1 MIETIIMY
9 SAAVVLTLSI
19 FFVITFTFFIYA
31 VENDLLEE
39 ERKQWNLNLGLVLS
53 KEEQV
58 RRLNI
63 SANAFFV
70 LLLASAIT
78 LYMVE

>member
-53 KEEQV
+53 KEEQI

-63 SANAFFV
+63 SANLFFV
-70 LLLASAIT
+70 LLLVSSIT
-78 LYMVE
+78 LYVVE

>member
-9 SAAVVLTLSI
+9 STVVVLTLSI
-19 FFVITFTFFIYA
+19 FFVITITFFIYA
-31 VENDLLEE
+31 VENDFLEE

-53 KEEQV
+53 KEEQL

-63 SANAFFV
+63 SANVFFV

>member
-31 VENDLLEE
+31 VENDILEE

-53 KEEQV
+53 KEEQL

-63 SANAFFV
+63 SANTFFV
-70 LLLASAIT
+70 LLLVSAIT
-78 LYMVE
+78 LYVVE

>member
-1 MIETIIMY
+1 MIATIIMY

-53 KEEQV
+53 KEEQI

-63 SANAFFV
+63 SANLFFI
-70 LLLASAIT
+70 LLLASAVT
-78 LYMVE
+78 LYVVE

>member
-1 MIETIIMY
+1 MIATIIMY

-19 FFVITFTFFIYA
+19 FFVITLTFFVYA

-53 KEEQV
+53 KEEQI

-63 SANAFFV
+63 SANLFFI

-78 LYMVE
+78 LYVVE

>member
-9 SAAVVLTLSI
+9 SAAIVLTLSI
-19 FFVITFTFFIYA
+19 FFVITLTFFVYA
-31 VENDLLEE
+31 VENDFLEE

-53 KEEQV
+53 KEEQI
-58 RRLNI
+58 RKLNI
-63 SANAFFV
+63 SANLFFI

-78 LYMVE
+78 LYVVE

>member
-9 SAAVVLTLSI
+9 SAAIVLTLSI

-53 KEEQV
+53 KEEQI

-63 SANAFFV
+63 STNTFFV

-78 LYMVE
+78 LYVVE

>member
-31 VENDLLEE
+31 VENDLIEE
-39 ERKQWNLNLGLVLS
+39 ERKQWNPNLGLVLS
-53 KEEQV
+53 KEEQI

-63 SANAFFV
+63 SANLFFI

-78 LYMVE
+78 LYVVE

>member
-19 FFVITFTFFIYA
+19 FFIITFTFFIYA

-53 KEEQV
+53 KEEQI

-78 LYMVE
+78 LYVVE

>member
-1 MIETIIMY
+1 MIDTIIMY

-53 KEEQV
+53 KEEQI

-78 LYMVE
+78 LYVVE

>member
-9 SAAVVLTLSI
+9 SAAIVLTLSI
-19 FFVITFTFFIYA
+19 FFVLVCTFFIYA

-53 KEEQV
+53 KEEQI

-63 SANAFFV
+63 SANLFFI

-78 LYMVE
+78 LYVVE

>member
-9 SAAVVLTLSI
+9 SAVVVLTLSI

-31 VENDLLEE
+31 VENDLIEE

-53 KEEQV
+53 KEEQI

-63 SANAFFV
+63 SANTFFV
-70 LLLASAIT
+70 LLLVSAIT
-78 LYMVE
+78 LYVVE

>member
-9 SAAVVLTLSI
+9 SAAIVLTLSI

-53 KEEQV
+53 KEEQI

-63 SANAFFV
+63 SANTFFV

-78 LYMVE
+78 LYVVE

>member
-1 MIETIIMY
+1 MIATIIMY

-53 KEEQV
+53 KEEQL

-63 SANAFFV
+63 SANTFFV
-70 LLLASAIT
+70 LLLVSAIT
-78 LYMVE
+78 LYVVE

>member
-53 KEEQV
+53 KEEQI

-63 SANAFFV
+63 SANLFFI

-78 LYMVE
+78 LYVVE

>member
-9 SAAVVLTLSI
+9 SAVVVLTLSI

-31 VENDLLEE
+31 VENDLIEE

-53 KEEQV
+53 KEEQI

-63 SANAFFV
+63 SANLFFI

-78 LYMVE
+78 LYVVE

>member
-19 FFVITFTFFIYA
+19 FFVLVCTFFIYA

-53 KEEQV
+53 KEEQI

-63 SANAFFV
+63 SANLFFI

-78 LYMVE
+78 LYVVE

>member
-9 SAAVVLTLSI
+9 FAAVVLTLSI
-19 FFVITFTFFIYA
+19 FFVLVCTFFIYA

-53 KEEQV
+53 KEEQI

-63 SANAFFV
+63 SANLFFV
-70 LLLASAIT
+70 LLLVSSIT
-78 LYMVE
+78 LYVVE

>member
-9 SAAVVLTLSI
+9 SAAIVLTLSI
-19 FFVITFTFFIYA
+19 FFVITLTFFVYA

-39 ERKQWNLNLGLVLS
+39 ERKQCNLNLGLVLS
-53 KEEQV
+53 KEEQI

-63 SANAFFV
+63 SANTFFV

-78 LYMVE
+78 LYVVE

>member
-9 SAAVVLTLSI
+9 SAAIVLTLSI

-39 ERKQWNLNLGLVLS
+39 KRKQWNLNLGLVLS
-53 KEEQV
+53 KEEQI

-63 SANAFFV
+63 SANTFFV

-78 LYMVE
+78 LYVVE

>member
-9 SAAVVLTLSI
+9 SAAIVLTLSI
-19 FFVITFTFFIYA
+19 FFVSTFTFFIYA

-53 KEEQV
+53 KEEQI

-63 SANAFFV
+63 SANLFFV
-70 LLLASAIT
+70 LLLVSSIT
-78 LYMVE
+78 LYVVE

>member
-19 FFVITFTFFIYA
+19 FFVLVCTFFIYA

-39 ERKQWNLNLGLVLS
+39 ERKQWNLNLGLALS
-53 KEEQV
+53 KEEQI

-63 SANAFFV
+63 SANLFFV
-70 LLLASAIT
+70 LLLVSSIT
-78 LYMVE
+78 LYVVE

>member
-9 SAAVVLTLSI
+9 SAAIVLTLSI
-19 FFVITFTFFIYA
+19 FFVITLTFFVYV

-53 KEEQV
+53 KEEQI

-63 SANAFFV
+63 SANLFFI
-70 LLLASAIT
+70 LLLASAVT
-78 LYMVE
+78 LYVVE

>member
-31 VENDLLEE
+31 IENDLLEE
-39 ERKQWNLNLGLVLS
+39 ERKQWNLNLGLILS
-53 KEEQV
+53 KEEQI
-58 RRLNI
+58 RRLNT
-63 SANAFFV
+63 SANLFFV

-78 LYMVE
+78 LYVVE

>member
-9 SAAVVLTLSI
+9 SAAIVLTLSI
-19 FFVITFTFFIYA
+19 FFVITLTFFVYV

-53 KEEQV
+53 KEEQI

-63 SANAFFV
+63 SANTFFV

-78 LYMVE
+78 LYVVE

>member
-19 FFVITFTFFIYA
+19 FFVITLTFFVYV

-53 KEEQV
+53 KEEQI

-63 SANAFFV
+63 SANLFFI

-78 LYMVE
+78 LFMVE

>member
-9 SAAVVLTLSI
+9 SAAIVLTLSI
-19 FFVITFTFFIYA
+19 FFVITFTFFIYS

-39 ERKQWNLNLGLVLS
+39 ERKQWNINLGLVLS
-53 KEEQV
+53 KEEQI

-63 SANAFFV
+63 SANVFFIF
-70 LLLASAIT
+70 LLASAIT
-78 LYMVE
+78 LYVVE

>member
-1 MIETIIMY
+1 MIGTIIMY
-9 SAAVVLTLSI
+9 SAAIVLTLSI
-19 FFVITFTFFIYA
+19 FFVITLTFFVYA

-53 KEEQV
+53 KEEQI

-63 SANAFFV
+63 SANLFFI

-78 LYMVE
+78 LYVVE

>member
-9 SAAVVLTLSI
+9 SAAIVLTLSI
-19 FFVITFTFFIYA
+19 FFVITLTFFIYA
-31 VENDLLEE
+31 VENDILEE

-53 KEEQV
+53 KEEQL

-63 SANAFFV
+63 SANTFFV
-70 LLLASAIT
+70 LLLVSAIT
-78 LYMVE
+78 LYVVE

>member
-9 SAAVVLTLSI
+9 SAAIVLTLSI
-19 FFVITFTFFIYA
+19 FFVLVCTFFIYA

-53 KEEQV
+53 KEEQI

-63 SANAFFV
+63 SANTFFV

-78 LYMVE
+78 LYVVE

>member
-9 SAAVVLTLSI
+9 SAAIVLTLSI
-19 FFVITFTFFIYA
+19 FFVITLTFFVYA

-53 KEEQV
+53 KEEQI

-63 SANAFFV
+63 SANLFFI

-78 LYMVE
+78 LYVVE